1 MNVNNYKTIEVTL
14 GNYKRRFEMREN
26 YIGAFVVD
34 NRVFNVV
41 GSSHA
46 IQRLE
51 ERQMDKYHVLSS
63 LISLGDDL
71 ITYNDSGKHI
81 IISNEEKEC
90 SVVFTIERW
99 IVVIITVLDK
109 GQMYT
114 SSNAN
119 FEKTINLGSVG

>member
-99 IVVIITVLDK
+99 IAVIITVLDK